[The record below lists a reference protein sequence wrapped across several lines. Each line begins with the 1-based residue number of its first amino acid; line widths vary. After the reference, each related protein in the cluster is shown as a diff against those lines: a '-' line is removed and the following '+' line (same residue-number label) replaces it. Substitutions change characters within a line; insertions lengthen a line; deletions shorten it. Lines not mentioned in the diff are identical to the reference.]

1 MKRLTALFLTF
12 IICISFTACGGD
24 INITEV
30 KSENNNAEADSA
42 IIGTWEI
49 ASGNATVSFDTDKT
63 CVVVDGNEEN
73 YVWKFDSEFGCY
85 LLTSPHGDE
94 VFSCFLTDDNG
105 NDCLSMLGAKFYRQG
120 ENVKQEETSAADN
133 VNADYVGEWK
143 CRVIHAYIDNPIYR
157 HDGII
162 LNADASASYIKDI
175 DNTVYDSP
183 IEEKG
188 TWVYNA
194 EKNRIILTIDLG
206 NMVLDISE
214 KDGKT
219 VLNCFN
225 DIYYRADEF
234 VAE

>member
-24 INITEV
+24 INVTEV

-143 CRVIHAYIDNPIYR
+143 ARVQ
-157 HDGII
+157 DGPYTYQNNAII
-162 LNADASASYIKDI
+162 LNADASALYTNDALS
-175 DNTVYDSP
+175 
-183 IEEKG
+183 EEGYSKETG
-188 TWVYNA
+188 TWKYVA
-194 EKNRIILTIDLG
+194 EKNRIIVTLDFG
-206 NMVLDISE
+206 NLVLDIKE

-219 VLNCFN
+219 VLVYYS
-225 DIYYRADEF
+225 DTYYRAEEF
-234 VAE
+234 VEE